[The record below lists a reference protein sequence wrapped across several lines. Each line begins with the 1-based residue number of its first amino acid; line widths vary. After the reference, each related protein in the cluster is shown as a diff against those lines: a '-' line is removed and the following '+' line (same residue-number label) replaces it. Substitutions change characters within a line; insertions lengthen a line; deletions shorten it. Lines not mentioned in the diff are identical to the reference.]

1 VKEDTYKITRLE
13 QAIILKDSLI
23 QQLEKN
29 TKNLNEEIV
38 LTRARNDNI
47 RIEYNRKLN
56 DMEFTLEN
64 VKRDKEME
72 NMQIKGE
79 YDSRIRHLE
88 QTLMISK
95 NELKNKETMWNEEL
109 EHKNSKLKE
118 YKALLLELE
127 TQLELE
133 KNKQEVKDQY
143 NEILNTKEIELEN
156 TLKELNE
163 YKANQKLL
171 KEKIEVLEELV
182 KKTDDKSLVIQ
193 QIENN
198 EDELIRVKNELAKE
212 REENERL
219 RNELNKE
226 VIRSKAKLVP
236 SFGSVELQ
244 NLKKIGPIKDSVDE
258 LREYFDR
265 GPPNMDESIIRAKV
279 CFNIIIGK

>member
-1 VKEDTYKITRLE
+1 MKEDTYKITRLE